1 MSPKKRAISKGEDRL
16 PITYLVGD
24 MLVFGGS
31 RSSPGS
37 LKGKEYYQNKRF
49 VMLLLVVTAGKGG
62 AFQLKRTDS
71 SLWPLKA
78 WYFIDKSA
86 DSFILL
92 VAPTQVT
99 YYSEMPKYH
108 DRVPK
113 TSETERTGGDFLEMD
128 MWVHLARS
136 FFWIPTQY
144 PP

>member
-1 MSPKKRAISKGEDRL
+1 
-16 PITYLVGD
+16 
-24 MLVFGGS
+24 MLVFTGS

-62 AFQLKRTDS
+62 AFQLNRTNS

-78 WYFIDKSA
+78 WHFIGKSA
-86 DSFILL
+86 DFFILL

-113 TSETERTGGDFLEMD
+113 TSETERTGGDVGDVCGFIWRGRLLD
-128 MWVHLARS
+128 PYTVPSLKVTAR
-136 FFWIPTQY
+136 T
-144 PP
+144 